1 MLIAR
6 GKLQPGKMGCPE
18 EEHVVFFC
26 LFSYRSALWVL
37 HTQRVS
43 GEVLKLGLS
52 RETLVKLV
60 AAGDLK

>member
-18 EEHVVFFC
+18 EEHGG
-26 LFSYRSALWVL
+26 FSVCFPIAVHCGYFTLRGSP
-37 HTQRVS
+37 